1 MALYITK
8 LNLDGTQYSAINT
21 INKLDLDGVVYDI
34 GLNTSDAN
42 AVSSDIKQGK
52 TAYVNGQKITGS
64 LAPYGPQT
72 ITPTT
77 QNQSF
82 GPGVYLN
89 GQITVLGSTALIP
102 GNIKSGVN
110 IFGVVGTH
118 VSLANYRVIST
129 YSGHWMGSNS
139 FCTWM
144 FANKDGTCSTGN
156 ANLDRSN
163 SWTSDFDGTVRVTL
177 AGHNKCYVNSISK
190 TGTFTINNGDI
201 IYWWGN
207 QGNSYLVQT
216 N

>member
-1 MALYITK
+1 M
-8 LNLDGTQYSAINT
+8 GF
-21 INKLDLDGVVYDI
+21 INKINVNDIVHTTPTSIKKVNMDGILYNI
-34 GLNTSDAN
+34 GLDTSDAT
-42 AVSSDIKQGK
+42 SIPSDIKQGK
-52 TAYVNGQKITGS
+52 TAYVNGNKVTGS
-64 LAPYGPQT
+64 MPPYGPQT

-77 QNQSF
+77 KNQSF

-89 GQITVLGSTALIP
+89 GQITVLGSPYLIP

-129 YSGHWMGSNS
+129 YSGNWMGSNS

-190 TGTFTINNGDI
+190 TGTFIINKGDI

-207 QGNSYLVQT
+207 QGHSYLVQT

>member
-1 MALYITK
+1 MP
-8 LNLDGTQYSAINT
+8 T
-21 INKLDLDGVVYDI
+21 INKLSLDGILYDFGGGI
-34 GLNTSDAN
+34 DTGDAT
-42 AVSSDIKQGK
+42 ALASDILLGK
-52 TAYVNGQKITGS
+52 TAYARGSKLTGTIFVQDD
-64 LAPYGPQT
+64 LT
-72 ITPTT
+72 ITPSKDQQTI
-77 QNQSF
+77 QS
-82 GPGVYLN
+82 GKYLSKDVIIKGEPN
-89 GQITVLGSTALIP
+89 LLAE
-102 GNIKSGVN
+102 NIKKGIS

-129 YSGHWMGSNS
+129 YSGNWMGSNS

-190 TGTFTINNGDI
+190 TGTFIINKGDI

-207 QGNSYLVQT
+207 QGHSYLVQT